1 MVQRNDSLLDDSMAN
16 TKKTT
21 VAKAGDKSPAFV
33 YTGPDYTK
41 SIMIFGARRQ
51 SREVSPRDFTPEQID
66 EFIQSFPQYTEWF
79 TVAVPASD
87 EPVGDTPE

>member
-1 MVQRNDSLLDDSMAN
+1 
-16 TKKTT
+16 
-21 VAKAGDKSPAFV
+21 
-33 YTGPDYTK
+33 
-41 SIMIFGARRQ
+41 MIFGARRQ
-51 SREVSPRDFTPEQID
+51 SRQVSPRDFTPEQID